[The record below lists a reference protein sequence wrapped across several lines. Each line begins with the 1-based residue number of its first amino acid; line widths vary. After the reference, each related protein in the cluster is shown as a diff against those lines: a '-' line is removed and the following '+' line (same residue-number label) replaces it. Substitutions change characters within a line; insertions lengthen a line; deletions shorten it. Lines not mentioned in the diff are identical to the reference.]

1 MKREVL
7 LEKMN
12 GPAIFRAVKQEWKRW
27 RVRRNYKDH
36 LFIKLFHD
44 KENLLEL
51 YNALNGT
58 DYKNPEDL
66 VITTID
72 DAVYMV
78 KN

>member
-1 MKREVL
+1 MRSSRSGNAGEFG
-7 LEKMN
+7 E
-12 GPAIFRAVKQEWKRW
+12 
-27 RVRRNYKDH
+27 NYKGH

>member
-1 MKREVL
+1 MRSSRSGNAGEFG
-7 LEKMN
+7 E
-12 GPAIFRAVKQEWKRW
+12 
-27 RVRRNYKDH
+27 NYKDH